1 MSRLQRRRQELV
13 AAMVK
18 MRADLDR
25 SEQQRLLTEA
35 RAQSALR
42 IEKAQ
47 GLALD
52 ALVAV
57 SNHAR
62 TGATFGDFYRGL
74 TKSVA
79 ELVGAGRVL
88 FWQLNENRTL
98 TPIPGAHGIDDAFFA
113 RLYPAPAEPFRTDL
127 ASQVVYN
134 DLVFRQ
140 GASHLIG
147 ESPNVH

>member
-13 AAMVK
+13 EALLN

-25 SEQQRLLTEA
+25 SEQQRVLTEA
-35 RAQSALR
+35 RAQAALR
-42 IEKAQ
+42 IEKAH

-62 TGATFGDFYRGL
+62 TGATFSDFYRGL

-79 ELVGAGRVL
+79 ELVEPGGGWFCHVTEP
-88 FWQLNENRTL
+88 QPL
-98 TPIPGAHGIDDAFFA
+98 TPPPHPTPPPPPSF
-113 RLYPAPAEPFRTDL
+113 
-127 ASQVVYN
+127 
-134 DLVFRQ
+134 
-140 GASHLIG
+140 
-147 ESPNVH
+147 